1 MRAGGGVDGGA
12 AQAAEEEAMSLAA
25 VMPIVEIG
33 ARLIDKLIP
42 DPAAKAKAQLELIEM
57 QQRGELEELKT
68 RMSAILAEAQS
79 SDPWTSRARPSFLY
93 VVYLLILFAI
103 PMGFLSA
110 ISAETAQ
117 AVATGFGDWLK
128 AIPDSV
134 VDLFQWVML
143 GYVGGRSWE
152 KIKGATK

>member
-1 MRAGGGVDGGA
+1 
-12 AQAAEEEAMSLAA
+12 MSLAA

-79 SDPWTSRARPSFLY
+79 TDPWTSRARPSFLY

-110 ISAETAQ
+110 ISPETAQ
-117 AVATGFGDWLK
+117 AVAHGFGDWLK

>member
-1 MRAGGGVDGGA
+1 
-12 AQAAEEEAMSLAA
+12 MSLAA

-117 AVATGFGDWLK
+117 AVAAGFGDWLK

>member
-1 MRAGGGVDGGA
+1 
-12 AQAAEEEAMSLAA
+12 MSLAA

-79 SDPWTSRARPSFLY
+79 TDPWTSRARPSFLY

-110 ISAETAQ
+110 ISAETAL

>member
-1 MRAGGGVDGGA
+1 MR
-12 AQAAEEEAMSLAA
+12 LAT

-79 SDPWTSRARPSFLY
+79 TDPWTSRARPSFLY

-117 AVATGFGDWLK
+117 AVATGFGVWLK